1 MDTRYRSLRFAAADR
16 ARKGD
21 WFRFENKSSDETDIY
36 IYDEISWWGTSA
48 DTFIRDL
55 RDIKAGTINLHLNSP
70 GGDVFD
76 GLAIRTALRQ
86 HPATV
91 NVSVD
96 GIAASIAS
104 VIATAGDKVTMAT
117 GSMMMVHDPW
127 ALVVGNA
134 ADMRQT
140 ADALDKM
147 AESIATTYVE
157 KAGGK
162 PEDWRAAMAAETW
175 YTADEA
181 VAAGLADSVASTAAV
196 KNEFDLSIFRN
207 YRPRGTSDVRDSHE
221 SAAVSNV
228 GTSPEPVTASVV
240 RAAADW
246 RIAARHA
253 VAAAELEVI
262 HG

>member
-16 ARKGD
+16 AQRRE
-21 WFRFENKSSDETDIY
+21 WFRFENKGNDTTDVY
-36 IYDEISWWGTSA
+36 IYDEIGWFGVLASEFVGE
-48 DTFIRDL
+48 L
-55 RDIKAGTINLHLNSP
+55 RKVKASTINLHLNSP

-76 GLAIRTALRQ
+76 GIAIRNALAQ

-91 NVSVD
+91 NVVVD

-104 VIATAGDKVTMAT
+104 VIATAGDTVTMAS
-117 GSMMMVHDPW
+117 GSMLMVHDPW
-127 ALVVGNA
+127 AMVVGNA
-134 ADMRQT
+134 SDMRGT

-147 AESIATTYVE
+147 AESIAGFYAAR
-157 KAGGK
+157 AGT
-162 PEDWRAAMAAETW
+162 ETDWRAVMAAETW

-207 YRPRGTSDVRDSHE
+207 YRPPE
-221 SAAVSNV
+221 V
-228 GTSPEPVTASVV
+228 GTSPEPSPAPVV